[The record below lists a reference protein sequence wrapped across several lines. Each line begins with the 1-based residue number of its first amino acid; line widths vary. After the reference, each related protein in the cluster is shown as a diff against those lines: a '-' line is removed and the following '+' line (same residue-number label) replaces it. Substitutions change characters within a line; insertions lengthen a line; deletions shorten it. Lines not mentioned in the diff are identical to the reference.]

1 MGVVGGDK
9 GQCVCFTGEL
19 ASLGNGI
26 VKHDCLIQR
35 PVSCVCMMSMVN
47 AASCKKVMWKVSDA
61 RPTLSAAP
69 SPSDPQGADT
79 HPPRRGRSPEGFC
92 STLSGPPLSSPPGM
106 GPWCGLGRFHRPFLL
121 AERGLLEMGPMVTL
135 KLGMGG
141 PWHPSWA
148 GVGGVGSLPMRCVTL
163 ESSAAL
169 RSSVRFHTYWAPWE
183 SKTRP
188 QSISPT
194 PQAQPR

>member
-1 MGVVGGDK
+1 
-9 GQCVCFTGEL
+9 
-19 ASLGNGI
+19 
-26 VKHDCLIQR
+26 
-35 PVSCVCMMSMVN
+35 
-47 AASCKKVMWKVSDA
+47 
-61 RPTLSAAP
+61 
-69 SPSDPQGADT
+69 
-79 HPPRRGRSPEGFC
+79 
-92 STLSGPPLSSPPGM
+92 
-106 GPWCGLGRFHRPFLL
+106 
-121 AERGLLEMGPMVTL
+121 MGPMVTL

-183 SKTRP
+183 GRTRP

-194 PQAQPR
+194 PQAHPRCTPAPMSPHHLVLGLPLLHQVPLVLPDSILFCIAWVFRVWGSLRKHVYSASTQDHLGPEIKAGGFGSWLALCSSYTEPLDSLPTRSVRKACPHF